1 MTRLAVVYGG
11 PSAEAAV
18 SKVSAEAVFRALEG
32 LGHEVRLLELGP
44 TLAEELRSAA
54 VDAVVPATH
63 GAMGEDGCL
72 QGLLEV
78 LGIPYAGSA
87 VLASAL
93 AAHKGVAKRL
103 FAAAG
108 LPVAAG
114 REISRATWTREGA
127 SELRRELGGAV
138 VVKPCSGGSA
148 IGIGRIQASDA
159 DERLYEALE
168 AAFEVDPAVVVER
181 FRRGDEVTCGV
192 IEDAAGI
199 ATALP
204 PTRIVSKAAEWYDF
218 TSRYGTGGSEHQCP
232 APYAPALVARIQEVA
247 VAAHQAV
254 GARDLSRVDFVVASD
269 TSEVTLLEVN
279 TLPGMTPTSL
289 FPEAAAVAG
298 IDFAAL
304 CQRLAERALSRAQ
317 ARHQPQVRAM
327 PA

>member
-18 SKVSAEAVFRALEG
+18 SKVSADAVFRALEG
-32 LGHEVRLLELGP
+32 LGYEAHLLELGP
-44 TLAEELRSAA
+44 NLADELGRAQ

-78 LGIPYAGSA
+78 LGVPYAGSA

-93 AAHKGVAKRL
+93 AAHKGVAKRV
-103 FAAAG
+103 FASAG
-108 LPVAAG
+108 LPVARG
-114 REISRATWTREGA
+114 REVSRATWTPESAG
-127 SELRRELGGAV
+127 ELRRELGGAV

-148 IGIGRIQASDA
+148 IGIGRIQATDP
-159 DERLYEALE
+159 DERLHEALE
-168 AAFEVDPAVVVER
+168 VAFEVDPAVVVEC
-181 FRRGDEVTCGV
+181 FRKGDEVTCGV
-192 IEDAAGI
+192 LEDAAGT
-199 ATALP
+199 ALALP
-204 PTRIVSKAAEWYDF
+204 PTRIVSKAADWYDF

-232 APYAPALVARIQEVA
+232 APYAPALLARIQEVA
-247 VAAHQAV
+247 VAAHRAL
-254 GARDLSRVDFVVASD
+254 GARDLSRVDFVVESG
-269 TSEVTLLEVN
+269 TNEVTLLEVN

-298 IDFAAL
+298 IDFSAL
-304 CQRLAERALSRAQ
+304 CQRLATRALSRAQ
-317 ARHQPQVRAM
+317 ARHRPQVRAM